1 MDADMEVA
9 PMSPGKKLLAWD
21 SSALRKAPAVGG
33 LLYEQKKS
41 GAPPRTT
48 PKQTTLK
55 AMPKSVLFADPEP
68 GVCPDGKA
76 MKDHAV
82 HTLEGDPFYFA
93 SGGWYCQRYG
103 IHSDNVAG
111 PPAPSGRGPCLPPPC
126 YASEDAAGV
135 VTVYSGMAY
144 REVVELQDR
153 EKKQKILNERYYR
166 RVDENPAKEHAKVVE
181 TLKKTTDKLLEDPVE
196 TAWTISTIR
205 RIDGSVPSKDAP
217 SQKSS
222 KQRWS
227 QARASMSQ
235 FRSSKDLSQ

>member
-1 MDADMEVA
+1 MDADMV
-9 PMSPGKKLLAWD
+9 PPLSPGTKLLAWD
-21 SSALRKAPAVGG
+21 STAIRKAPAVGG
-33 LLYEQKKS
+33 LLYEQEKS
-41 GAPPRTT
+41 GAKPRTKPT
-48 PKQTTLK
+48 QKTLA

-68 GVCPDGKA
+68 GVCPEGKVLQ
-76 MKDHAV
+76 DHAV

-93 SGGWYCQRYG
+93 SGGWFCERYG

-126 YASEDAAGV
+126 YASEDRAGI
-135 VTVYSGMAY
+135 VTVLSGMAY

-166 RVDENPAKEHAKVVE
+166 RVDENPAKEHAKVVDS
-181 TLKKTTDKLLEDPVE
+181 LKKTTDKLLEDPVE
-196 TAWTISTIR
+196 TSWTTSTIR
-205 RIDGSVPSKDAP
+205 RLDGSMASKEAP
-217 SQKSS
+217 STRGS

-227 QARASMSQ
+227 QARASISQ